1 MVFLN
6 PLVLLGL
13 AAAAIP
19 LILHLLNL
27 RKLRTIE
34 FSTLTFLKELQ
45 QTKIRRLKLRQL
57 LLLLIRTLL
66 IVLIV
71 LAFARPALHG
81 IMFGGFGSHANSTVV
96 FILDDSFSLSAA
108 DERGELFKQAKEAM
122 NRLVEILKEG
132 DEAFLIR
139 LSDLPKASV
148 EPATHDFAALKAA
161 VDESQVSAVRRP
173 MSEAMR
179 AAGRLLQVSKNANKE
194 VYIVSDMQRTLFL
207 QNPGSRQGG
216 DLADSTF
223 DSQVKFFLVE
233 LGSKPVANVAID
245 SIEIRTQIFER
256 EKPVRIFVSAS
267 NFGPV
272 AIHDYVTSVYLDGNR
287 TAQGSLSA
295 GAWGSASKEFSAT
308 PKRAGFIKGYAELE
322 SDALEPDNR
331 RFFTLYVP
339 ERIGVAMVA
348 NSPAD
353 TRFITLATEAGK
365 SGENRTLLDIQQSSI
380 QRFPF
385 LNIENT
391 NVLLLSNVPSFSS
404 GDADRIAR
412 YVRRGGGLILFPG
425 NDIQPENYNTVLL
438 RALNIPPFE
447 GITRADAQGGLS
459 FQNVDLD
466 HPLFATIFEPQD
478 QSKRTGTARIE
489 SPAITSFVQRQTG
502 KQGRTLISLT
512 DGSAFLSEYKIGE
525 GRVLVFSVAPSL
537 AWSDF
542 PLKGLFA
549 PLVYRSMIYLSSLG
563 EAVPS
568 FTVGE
573 EPTVSAKRSQSNNTQ
588 YTLVSPDGSAELIR
602 PAGQSEGIASS
613 ALWFRLNRL
622 SAPGF
627 YEIRGGASPL
637 TVFAMNVDPRES
649 DPRKVSADE
658 LAKFWKNAA
667 ISPSAVRLIAP
678 TDELQSTVLQLR
690 FGVELWKH
698 CLGLALA
705 MALLEMAVARDA
717 RSAQQPSPAL
727 S

>member
-81 IMFGGFGSHANSTVV
+81 TMFGGFGSQANSTIV
-96 FILDDSFSLSAA
+96 FILDDSFSMAA
-108 DERGELFKQAKEAM
+108 SDERGELFKQAKDAM
-122 NRLVEILKEG
+122 ARLLELLKEG

-148 EPATHDFAALKAA
+148 DPATHDFAALKST

-173 MSEAMR
+173 MSEALR
-179 AAGRLLQVSKNANKE
+179 VAGRLLRLSKNVNKE
-194 VYIVSDMQRTLFL
+194 VYVVSDMQRTLFL
-207 QNPGSRQGG
+207 QKSGEAKSA
-216 DLADSTF
+216 ADSAF
-223 DSQVKFFLVE
+223 DPRVKFFLVE
-233 LGSKPVANVAID
+233 LGSKPVSNVAID

-256 EKPVRIFVSAS
+256 EKPVRISVSAS
-267 NFGPV
+267 NFGAV

-287 TAQGSLSA
+287 AAQGSLSA
-295 GAWGSASKEFSAT
+295 AAWGSASKEFSAT
-308 PKRAGFIKGYAELE
+308 PKRAGFIKGFAELE
-322 SDALEPDNR
+322 SDVLEPDNR

-339 ERIGVAMVA
+339 ERIEVAMVA
-348 NSPAD
+348 NAPAD

-365 SGENRTLLDIQQSSI
+365 SGENRTLLDIQQSTM

-385 LNIENT
+385 LNIENA
-391 NVLLLSNVPSFSS
+391 NVLLLSNVPSFSP

-412 YVRRGGGLILFPG
+412 FVKRGGGLILFPG
-425 NDIQPENYNTVLL
+425 SDIQSESYNTVLL

-447 GITRADAQGGLS
+447 GISRADAQGSLS

-478 QSKRTGTARIE
+478 QSKRPGAGRIE
-489 SPAITSFVQRQTG
+489 SPSITTFIRRQTG

-542 PLKGLFA
+542 PVKGLFA

-573 EPTVSAKRSQSNNTQ
+573 EPVVSAKRPQSDGGR
-588 YTLVSPDGSAELIR
+588 YTLVAPDGTAELIR
-602 PAGQSEGIASS
+602 PAGQSEGISSS
-613 ALWFRLNRL
+613 ALSFKLNRL
-622 SAPGF
+622 PAPGF
-627 YEIRGGASPL
+627 YEIRGGTAPL

-658 LAKFWKNAA
+658 LAKFLKNAA
-667 ISPSAVRLIAP
+667 INPAAVRTIAP
-678 TDELQSTVLQLR
+678 TDDLQSTVLQLR
-690 FGVELWKH
+690 FGIELWKH
-698 CLGLALA
+698 CLALALA
-705 MALLEMAVARDA
+705 LALLEMAVARDA
-717 RSAQQPSPAL
+717 RSSRQSAPAL